1 MKNFLLVAVLATSIV
16 HAGDKYMVL
25 VDTPTN
31 TIQYTGE
38 FTKTETGFKA
48 PLVQM
53 DKVDMMAHNVELRV
67 DCKTKYYELVK
78 MTQYDETMI
87 SSGLVINGNPLQ
99 PFVTLACKK

>member
-1 MKNFLLVAVLATSIV
+1 MRNFLLVAALATSIA
-16 HAGDKYMVL
+16 HAGDQYMVL

-53 DKVDMMAHNVELRV
+53 DKMDMMTHNIELRV
-67 DCKTKYYELVK
+67 ECKSKYYELVK

-87 SSGLVINGNPLQ
+87 SSGLVTNGNPLQ
-99 PFVTLACKK
+99 PFVTTACKK